1 MQSLWKETN
10 YRVDWQVTPK
20 DINKEFNKSF
30 DANLIF

>member
-1 MQSLWKETN
+1 METN
-10 YRVDWQVTPK
+10 YCVDWQANPK